1 MLLIKQVLIEEDL
14 AEVKKPDQSNEKKC
28 LSNIWASLSS
38 KCWNQKKSPNC
49 ESSAEAEKLNWKI
62 VFPERDYKLFGT
74 KNASTLSSEKWR
86 NSFSRT
92 IRSSKGARQKSKRIN
107 AIFSSKEVAVTHH
120 WEECFKTYHL
130 LLLQKE
136 NIWHNF
142 LHLRKYAV
150 TDIYV

>member
-1 MLLIKQVLIEEDL
+1 MQKLLTMQKFFQIW
-14 AEVKKPDQSNEKKC
+14 SHC
-28 LSNIWASLSS
+28 LWVAHDDELLLST
-38 KCWNQKKSPNC
+38 
-49 ESSAEAEKLNWKI
+49 EAEKLNWKI